1 MDGNVRGCYL
11 PLSRETA
18 LYPEIAAME
27 MKLGRR
33 VVEDDLDN
41 FAFHAFHGG
50 GSSREAALHYFH
62 TAYQGKPLLPPSRPQ
77 KAASAPTTKRP
88 REVIYNQAIAIRHRY
103 GLELEATL
111 EAADRYRTSG
121 RSLEREMTTQRMIEG
136 KRRKLASRAAVKQ
149 AVTDICAA

>member
-1 MDGNVRGCYL
+1 MKCSHTYHMDGNVRGCYL

-62 TAYQGKPLLPPSRPQ
+62 TAYQGKPRRRRRRSDRERSSTTRPSPF
-77 KAASAPTTKRP
+77 
-88 REVIYNQAIAIRHRY
+88 AIAM
-103 GLELEATL
+103 G
-111 EAADRYRTSG
+111 
-121 RSLEREMTTQRMIEG
+121 
-136 KRRKLASRAAVKQ
+136 
-149 AVTDICAA
+149 